1 MKIKFYFSSVL
12 ILAALDQLSKWLA
25 YEYLGDIGNSVD
37 INQFFSLTFAHNY
50 GAAFS
55 FLADQDGWQRYFL
68 SAISAIASIAIAI
81 WMYRTPLKYRFK
93 LISLTLILSGAI
105 GNLIDRMVN
114 GFVVDF
120 ISFHYQDFYWPIFNF
135 ADIFISIGVVLLLI
149 VDWKK

>member
-135 ADIFISIGVVLLLI
+135 ADIFISIGVILLLI

>member
-81 WMYRTPLKYRFK
+81 WMYETPLKYRFK

>member
-105 GNLIDRMVN
+105 GNLIDRIVN